1 MMKRALSVAACLFA
15 CPAHCFVV
23 PALQRNTACRTAQ
36 CAMSACGDA
45 QQAKLGQ
52 SVSSVAAALLI
63 GSSILTSSSLPAQA
77 SSSIPAS
84 TVYVSEADQ
93 IDTVLAE
100 LAAADSSESILQ
112 AMVRINEISE
122 SDDGTLEDPMTRE
135 TVVKALSQSKRDGA
149 SKGQWRDDL
158 DFAYGVL
165 RRRLDPY
172 STFAL
177 RPYLQIA
184 PYLGG
189 LYYLIAFFVQQKFP
203 AVFPTAYFSL

>member
-1 MMKRALSVAACLFA
+1 V
-15 CPAHCFVV
+15 
-23 PALQRNTACRTAQ
+23 
-36 CAMSACGDA
+36 
-45 QQAKLGQ
+45 
-52 SVSSVAAALLI
+52 
-63 GSSILTSSSLPAQA
+63 
-77 SSSIPAS
+77 
-84 TVYVSEADQ
+84 
-93 IDTVLAE
+93 
-100 LAAADSSESILQ
+100 LAAA
-112 AMVRINEISE
+112 AMAVVQHDCSVAENS
-122 SDDGTLEDPMTRE
+122 TLRCTPLGLCFVQ

-203 AVFPTAYFSL
+203 AVFPTAYFSLVGAFVLPIVVLLVTS